1 MTIREM
7 HRKPGFYTEL
17 RALEANAIEERFRA
31 FAPRWLEGIEIEFDG
46 IRGQPQL
53 DRLDIPEPGN
63 TALPR
68 RTTIYLTGQ
77 TTPGTPAF
85 TWRYAAAFGSSVLR
99 VQRAGQKRNDQLLAK
114 RRYAKR
120 ADPRNRCTG
129 AIFIGRV

>member
-1 MTIREM
+1 MTIHEM
-7 HRKPGFYTEL
+7 HRKRVYTGL

-46 IRGQPQL
+46 TRDQPQL

-63 TALPR
+63 C
-68 RTTIYLTGQ
+68 
-77 TTPGTPAF
+77 
-85 TWRYAAAFGSSVLR
+85 AAAPDDYLSHRQDDTRHTRIHLAIRRRLR
-99 VQRAGQKRNDQLLAK
+99 FQRSPRATRRQQRNDQLLAK

-129 AIFIGRV
+129 AIFIGRI